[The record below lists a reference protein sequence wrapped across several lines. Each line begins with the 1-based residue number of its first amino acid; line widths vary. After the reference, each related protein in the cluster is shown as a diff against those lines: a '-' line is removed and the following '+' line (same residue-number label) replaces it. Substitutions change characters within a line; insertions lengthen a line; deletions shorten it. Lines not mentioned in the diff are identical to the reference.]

1 MAATAEP
8 TGKQKNKPRSEKK
21 PQATQSPAHD
31 KLKTIVRRLPPNLPE
46 DVFWQSVQPW
56 VTDETVSWRAFYP
69 GKIRKKHNVNK
80 EDMPSRAYIA
90 FRTVEKLA
98 TFSQAYD
105 GHIFRDKTG
114 NESFAIVEFAPF
126 QKVPPE
132 KRKVDTRMGTIEQDD
147 DFKSFLASLSTPT
160 SKPSETETIEALVAA
175 SQPPEQPKTTPLLE
189 ALRAEKQ
196 AQRDKETILKAHA
209 HYRDRN
215 LAKEELGSRKKGKQV
230 QGAPP
235 AERDEASA
243 GPGQGK
249 RNRRGGKKG
258 DANAG
263 GPAQKAKAKEA
274 AIAPPTKVLVKTA
287 VKQGSQ
293 QDSASSAP
301 STKEAAKE
309 PPQERRARPGIGTRQ
324 FEVALAGAGVLPGGS
339 DRKSRRER
347 ERERKLGA
355 PAESVATAD
364 KGKDKVEK
372 PSAQTSPGKERS
384 RGGRK
389 RGDSAKSQTGP
400 TITNVVESFAGP
412 VPTILPRGENQP
424 GILSRPVPALTAKD
438 VPISEGV
445 PGEPESRAATGG
457 RTTPGEGRGEG
468 HGGRRRGRGRSFPR
482 GAAPPPAVR
491 DPMR

>member
-1 MAATAEP
+1 MAASAEP
-8 TGKQKNKPRSEKK
+8 SGKQKNKSRLEKK

-46 DVFWQSVQPW
+46 DAFWQSVQPW
-56 VTDETVSWRAFYP
+56 VTDETASWRAFYP

-80 EDMPSRAYIA
+80 ENMPSRAYIA
-90 FRTVEKLA
+90 FRTVEQLA
-98 TFSQAYD
+98 AFSQAYD

-114 NESFAIVEFAPF
+114 NESFAVVEFAPF

-147 DFKSFLASLSTPT
+147 DFKSFLASLSAPT
-160 SKPSETETIEALVAA
+160 SKPTETEALEALVAA
-175 SQPPEQPKTTPLLE
+175 SQALEQPKTTPLLE

-215 LAKEELGSRKKGKQV
+215 LAKEELGARKKGKQP
-230 QGAPP
+230 QGASPIQ
-235 AERDEASA
+235 RDEASA

-249 RNRRGGKKG
+249 RNRRGGKKS

-263 GPAQKAKAKEA
+263 DPAQKAKAKEA
-274 AIAPPTKVLVKTA
+274 ATAPHTKVLVKPA

-293 QDSASSAP
+293 QDSAP
-301 STKEAAKE
+301 SIKEGAME

-355 PAESVATAD
+355 PEPVAAAD

-372 PSAQTSPGKERS
+372 PSAQTTPGKERS

-400 TITNVVESFAGP
+400 TITNVVESIAGP

-445 PGEPESRAATGG
+445 SGEPESRAVTGG

-468 HGGRRRGRGRSFPR
+468 HGGRRRGRGRGFPR

-491 DPMR
+491 DPVR